1 MDLTGKVVE
10 AAEEI
15 GVDLL
20 QSFHRTDF
28 DVVDERTFKQGIRFQ
43 LALAVDDFVAISE
56 PLDKTVRLTE
66 RKYLC

>member
-1 MDLTGKVVE
+1 M
-10 AAEEI
+10 
-15 GVDLL
+15 DLL

>member
-1 MDLTGKVVE
+1 ME
-10 AAEEI
+10 
-15 GVDLL
+15 LL

-66 RKYLC
+66 RKYHC